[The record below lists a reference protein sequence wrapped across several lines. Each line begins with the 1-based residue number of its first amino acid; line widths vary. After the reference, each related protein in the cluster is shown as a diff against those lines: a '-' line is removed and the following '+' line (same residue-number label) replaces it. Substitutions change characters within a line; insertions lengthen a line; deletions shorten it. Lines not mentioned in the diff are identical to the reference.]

1 MSTTS
6 RNISSQTF
14 NEIQEFEP
22 QVGVEFE
29 FVVHGLLLTSIG
41 IAGLFAN
48 IICLIILCQP
58 SLRRGQ
64 GSVNVILVN
73 FIEIIADHLFKVN
86 NNNVNKKILL
96 FQTDFL

>member
-1 MSTTS
+1 MSTTYG
-6 RNISSQTF
+6 NISSQAF
-14 NEIQEFEP
+14 NDLQES

-48 IICLIILCQP
+48 IICLIVLCQP

-73 FIEIIADHLFKVN
+73 VFS
-86 NNNVNKKILL
+86 
-96 FQTDFL
+96 FLAARDCLPFY

>member
-1 MSTTS
+1 MSTTYG
-6 RNISSQTF
+6 NISSQAF
-14 NEIQEFEP
+14 NDLQES

-48 IICLIILCQP
+48 IICLIVLCQP

-73 FIEIIADHLFKVN
+73 VFS
-86 NNNVNKKILL
+86 
-96 FQTDFL
+96 FLAA